1 MNGMTALAAVVC
13 LVVVIA
19 VLWFASRPITK
30 NHAARDE
37 QHTAQVKANAERTA
51 KSAGKDTTM
60 ITKKTNP
67 RENLDAMRAMNAAVR
82 HHQALQKWDKTRS
95 PVQAHEV
102 QAWMEIREDH
112 QKKTGWVAEHQGEGE
127 WRFTYMDPATRLTG
141 GTAVIITT
149 KEK

>member
-1 MNGMTALAAVVC
+1 
-13 LVVVIA
+13 
-19 VLWFASRPITK
+19 
-30 NHAARDE
+30 
-37 QHTAQVKANAERTA
+37 
-51 KSAGKDTTM
+51 M

-127 WRFTYMDPATRLTG
+127 WVFTYSDPTQVDPDTG
-141 GTAVIITT
+141 YKTGQPITITT
-149 KEK
+149 KEKP